1 MEMTEFLLLF
11 GSMSGL
17 LHVSKCLQSLLAHC
31 RTGQLIH
38 SRDFP

>member
-17 LHVSKCLQSLLAHC
+17 LHVSTCLQFVGSLSDWA
-31 RTGQLIH
+31 IN
-38 SRDFP
+38 SF